1 MLSEEG
7 LNTKVCCV
15 PRRGEGKCEGFFFPL
30 AIGAVKVKCQLA
42 QEAEVFCGSAFSL
55 NVIQSGSNQKFM
67 YSDSSTVYYEK

>member
-1 MLSEEG
+1 MWGVL
-7 LNTKVCCV
+7 
-15 PRRGEGKCEGFFFPL
+15 FPL

-67 YSDSSTVYYEK
+67 YSDSSTVYYEKWAGRLWPCQTALCGENLLT